1 MMILPNSTS
10 ARMLFRIRL
19 LHTAVW
25 LVLASAVVT
34 IPVATILGSL
44 RVALCASGLVLIELA
59 VLLSHRMQ
67 CPLTGVAARYTDDR
81 ADNFDIFL
89 PIWLARANT
98 TIFGAIFVVSEVAL
112 LARWWV
118 ERSG

>member
-1 MMILPNSTS
+1 MMPIATSTS
-10 ARMLFRIRL
+10 ARILFRIRL

-25 LVLASAVVT
+25 VVLASAVVT
-34 IPVATILGSL
+34 IPVATLFGSL

-67 CPLTGVAARYTDDR
+67 CALTGVAARYTDDR

-89 PIWLARANT
+89 PMWLARAN
-98 TIFGAIFVVSEVAL
+98 IALFGAIFVVSEVAL
-112 LARWWV
+112 LARWWAQ
-118 ERSG
+118 RSG